1 MFAHVPRHRGPQ
13 ANLVLLL
20 KSRQKLKVAFAERH
34 EDSFSKFP
42 SRVGFCKEGGRTSAE
57 CPGDSWYTYTVF
69 VGVPRAGDHAARSRR
84 WIAGPGPQ
92 VYDTVERMP

>member
-1 MFAHVPRHRGPQ
+1 MDALPMDDPKETFFAAVSKTR
-13 ANLVLLL
+13 ASSF

-69 VGVPRAGDHAARSRR
+69 VGALPRAGDHAPKPKMDCRSRS
-84 WIAGPGPQ
+84 AG
-92 VYDTVERMP
+92 V